1 MRCFYVL
8 KKWSS
13 AKLSLNRDLSLKKM
27 SLNRDCTVL
36 QTLNEVYF
44 IHDSIS
50 KGLDE
55 IKEFTALEETTGR
68 PYNQV
73 LLNMYSGG
81 DPLGFG
87 IGKNL

>member
-1 MRCFYVL
+1 M
-8 KKWSS
+8 
-13 AKLSLNRDLSLKKM
+13 AKF
-27 SLNRDCTVL
+27 VL
-36 QTLNEVYF
+36 QTLNEAYF

-87 IGKNL
+87 IGKNLWIR

>member
-1 MRCFYVL
+1 MVKVVL
-8 KKWSS
+8 Q
-13 AKLSLNRDLSLKKM
+13 SLNEIYS
-27 SLNRDCTVL
+27 
-36 QTLNEVYF
+36 
-44 IHDSIS
+44 IHDYIS

>member
-1 MRCFYVL
+1 MGTLRTASKYKVM
-8 KKWSS
+8 KKGNLLSV
-13 AKLSLNRDLSLKKM
+13 AKF
-27 SLNRDCTVL
+27 VL